1 MFTNFSDLN
10 HKSLP
15 AMSPSVCEANTLD
28 LQHQKED
35 RKIKRIFVKKL
46 NIKGQNNS
54 KKGKQG
60 VNHE

>member
-1 MFTNFSDLN
+1 MQTGNA
-10 HKSLP
+10 